1 LKFAPAQGGV
11 SSLPAAMGFQARD
24 AAALNALNHS
34 STDTNVDL
42 TALARYTVGWA
53 NSAVPGMGRS
63 VYVGVNVKF

>member
-1 LKFAPAQGGV
+1 
-11 SSLPAAMGFQARD
+11 MGFQARD